1 MFLLDTHAFL
11 WFIAG
16 DEQLSRRARVLM
28 GDDNTLLFLSAASLW
43 EIAIKVSTSKLILT
57 APFSEFI
64 PEQLAANYINILPIE
79 VQDLID

>member
-1 MFLLDTHAFL
+1 MNSLAGAHA
-11 WFIAG
+11 
-16 DEQLSRRARVLM
+16 LM

-79 VQDLID
+79 VQDLSLLVQLPFHRIGIPLIA